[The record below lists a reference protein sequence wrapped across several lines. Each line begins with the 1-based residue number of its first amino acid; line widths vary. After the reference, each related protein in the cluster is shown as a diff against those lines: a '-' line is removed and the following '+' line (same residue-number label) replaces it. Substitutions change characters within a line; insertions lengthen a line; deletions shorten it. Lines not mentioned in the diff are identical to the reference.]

1 MEGGEKMVSDVE
13 RNVNMLFKT
22 ADLQIKTVTTVMSV
36 VKDLFEYLSKDNDVR
51 MLKKEL
57 NEKNRELQFFVCKPE
72 YMKDL
77 ATRLE
82 QIGIPHVVSASA
94 SLDGA
99 GIILFSSKHRE
110 EIEKILAEF
119 RAEHSRGG
127 LTTKDVVCGKAE
139 NGTAQI
145 EHLDHYEA
153 AIMIEQ
159 AKAQGI
165 NVALDS
171 NGKDDFNIIFDQNDK
186 AVMDNIRMTTAIQK
200 CSGPAYEALKKQIDY
215 EDAVSMEQAKDA
227 ASYNKNQAYYLTDIN
242 GTVMRVTADKVTYQ
256 EKGGKEIIIDSDDFQ
271 RDSKI
276 MSLVGA
282 MNCPTKLTEED
293 YSKYEKLSEKE
304 KKDYL
309 IAVDKENGRPQLSQA
324 EYEAI
329 RKMEDSRILYEQ
341 KLAQDNPEQEIYQ
354 YSYLNNEM
362 RMETFAEFEKIN
374 QEAVHDRPAL
384 DNSDIELLDDARSQ
398 YRGYAE
404 KQSEL
409 SYEQQEYAD
418 AVLENDF
425 DRLEK
430 EFDMDDRWQKVIND
444 RNANFIPDD
453 LEDPESLDSFKD

>member
-1 MEGGEKMVSDVE
+1 
-13 RNVNMLFKT
+13 
-22 ADLQIKTVTTVMSV
+22 
-36 VKDLFEYLSKDNDVR
+36 
-51 MLKKEL
+51 
-57 NEKNRELQFFVCKPE
+57 
-72 YMKDL
+72 
-77 ATRLE
+77 
-82 QIGIPHVVSASA
+82 
-94 SLDGA
+94 
-99 GIILFSSKHRE
+99 
-110 EIEKILAEF
+110 
-119 RAEHSRGG
+119 
-127 LTTKDVVCGKAE
+127 
-139 NGTAQI
+139 
-145 EHLDHYEA
+145 
-153 AIMIEQ
+153 
-159 AKAQGI
+159 
-165 NVALDS
+165 
-171 NGKDDFNIIFDQNDK
+171 
-186 AVMDNIRMTTAIQK
+186 MDNIRMTTAIQK

-374 QEAVHDRPAL
+374 QEVVHDRPAL

-430 EFDMDDRWQKVIND
+430 EFDMDDRWQKIIND